1 MESAADLGYRGAIR
15 VMTKGAGEMS
25 EREKMRSGEAFDGR
39 DPEIIALRDR
49 GQTLLRELNHYKA
62 GDSRHQEICAELFE
76 QFGPNSIL
84 STPFCCEFGSNIRI
98 GTHSYINF
106 NVTMLDV
113 GPIVIGDNVMIAPN
127 VQLYTATHD
136 EEAQLRRSWAV
147 YGKAITIGDDVWIG
161 GGAIICPGVTI
172 GPRSIIGAGAVVTRD
187 IPADSVALGNPA
199 RVVRQVGG
207 SS

>member
-1 MESAADLGYRGAIR
+1 MESAADLGYRGVIR

-49 GQTLLRELNHYKA
+49 GQTLLRELNQYKA
-62 GDSRHQEICAELFE
+62 GDGRHSEIYAELFE
-76 QFGPNSIL
+76 QLGPGSII

-98 GTHSYINF
+98 GTHSYVNF

-113 GPIVIGDNVMIAPN
+113 GPIIIGDNVMIAPN

-136 EEAQLRRSWAV
+136 ETLDCVAV
-147 YGKAITIGDDVWIG
+147 GT
-161 GGAIICPGVTI
+161 
-172 GPRSIIGAGAVVTRD
+172 SM
-187 IPADSVALGNPA
+187 A
-199 RVVRQVGG
+199 RP
-207 SS
+207 SP

>member
-1 MESAADLGYRGAIR
+1 
-15 VMTKGAGEMS
+15 MS

-39 DPEIIALRDR
+39 DPEIIALRDG
-49 GQTLLRELNHYKA
+49 GQTLLRELNQYKA
-62 GDSRHQEICAELFE
+62 GDGRHSEICGELFE
-76 QFGPNSIL
+76 QLGPGSII

-127 VQLYTATHD
+127 VQLYTAIHD
-136 EEAQLRRSWAV
+136 EDARLRRSWDV
-147 YGKAITIGDDVWIG
+147 YGKTITIGDDVWIG

-172 GPRSIIGAGAVVTRD
+172 GARSIIGAGAVVTRD

-199 RVVRQVGG
+199 RVVRQVNTP
-207 SS
+207 SSTV